1 MANQEE
7 LKKIIKAI
15 QSLPTLPNVAVKVN
29 SLIKSPTAGSDDFA
43 KVIELD
49 MSISAKVLS
58 LINSAYY
65 GLSRKINNIKEAV
78 TYLGTNALSQLVL
91 ALGVLKTFEGKG
103 GSGGFDRK
111 AFWLHSIAVAVIAR
125 AIAKTDKRYK
135 NPEDVFTA
143 ALLHDIGKVA
153 MDSFAPDTFKLVLDE
168 LKKEEAPFFRAEQ
181 RVLGIDHSRIG
192 EWVARSWEL
201 PLLTVVSIRHH
212 HEEPNIRKG
221 FNLSQDS
228 VIDIVA
234 ISDWLAI
241 TNSIGNSGSNI
252 AEEPSSEIF
261 SRANITKEQAQA
273 FAERLKPEIAK
284 DAIQLGI

>member
-29 SLIKSPTAGSDDFA
+29 SLIKSPTAGSADLA

-49 MSISAKVLS
+49 QSISAKVLS

-65 GLSRKINNIKEAV
+65 GLSRKINNIKDAV
-78 TYLGTNALSQLVL
+78 TYLGTNAVSQLVL

-103 GSGGFDRK
+103 SGSFDRK
-111 AFWLHSIAVAVIAR
+111 AFWIHCIAVAVIAR
-125 AIAKTDKRYK
+125 AIAKADKRHR

-153 MDSFAPDTFKLVLDE
+153 MDNFAQDTFQLVLNE
-168 LKKEEAPFFRAEQ
+168 LKNKEEPFFKTEQ
-181 RVLGIDHSRIG
+181 RVLGIDHSRVG

-212 HEEPNIRKG
+212 HEEPGARKG
-221 FNLSQDS
+221 FNLSQDN
-228 VIDIVA
+228 VVDIVA
-234 ISDWLAI
+234 VSDWLAI
-241 TNSIGNSGSNI
+241 TNSMGNSGSSI
-252 AEEPSSEIF
+252 AVEPSAEIF

-273 FAERLKPEIAK
+273 FADRLKPEIAK
-284 DAIQLGI
+284 DAAELGI